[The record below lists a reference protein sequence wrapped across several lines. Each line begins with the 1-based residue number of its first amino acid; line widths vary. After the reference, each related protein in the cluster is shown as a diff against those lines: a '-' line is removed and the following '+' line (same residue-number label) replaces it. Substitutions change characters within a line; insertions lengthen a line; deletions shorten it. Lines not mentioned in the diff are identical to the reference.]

1 MISKNI
7 QIFRKQMNMTQEA
20 LAERVDVARQTIVK
34 WESGESTPDLEMAG
48 RLAEALQVSLDDLVD
63 AQEGEVES
71 DRRMKGKH
79 LFGLVTIG
87 DKGQIVIPARA
98 RKVFNLRPGD
108 QLMVLGDE
116 DQGLALV
123 DARLFMMAAEEMKS
137 AVSAAEAKRN
147 GK

>member
-1 MISKNI
+1 MIGKNI
-7 QIFRKQMNMTQEA
+7 QIFRKQMGMTQEA
-20 LAERVDVARQTIVK
+20 LAERVDVARQTVVK
-34 WESGESTPDLEMAG
+34 WESGESMPDLEMAG
-48 RLAEALQVSLDDLVD
+48 RIAEVLQVSVDDLVN

-98 RKVFNLRPGD
+98 RKVFGLRPGD

-116 DQGLALV
+116 QRGIALV
-123 DARLFMMAAEEMKS
+123 DARFFMEAAEG
-137 AVSAAEAKRN
+137 VNN
-147 GK
+147 GF

>member
-1 MISKNI
+1 MIGKNI
-7 QIFRKQMNMTQEA
+7 QIFRKQMGMTQEA
-20 LAERVDVARQTIVK
+20 LAERVEVARQTIVK
-34 WESGESTPDLEMAG
+34 WESGESIPDLEMAG
-48 RLAEALQVSLDDLVD
+48 RLAEALQVPVYDLVNT
-63 AQEGEVES
+63 QEGEVEC

-98 RKVFNLRPGD
+98 RKVFGLNPGD

-116 DQGLALV
+116 SQGLAPV
-123 DARLFMMAAEEMKS
+123 NAKLFMMAVEE
-137 AVSAAEAKRN
+137 AQN

>member
-1 MISKNI
+1 MP
-7 QIFRKQMNMTQEA
+7 
-20 LAERVDVARQTIVK
+20 V
-34 WESGESTPDLEMAG
+34 
-48 RLAEALQVSLDDLVD
+48 DDLVNT
-63 AQEGEVES
+63 QEGEVES

-98 RKVFNLRPGD
+98 RKVFGLNPGD

-116 DQGLALV
+116 NQGLALV
-123 DARLFMMAAEEMKS
+123 NAKLFMMAAEE
-137 AVSAAEAKRN
+137 AQN

>member
-1 MISKNI
+1 MIGKNL
-7 QIFRKQMNMTQEA
+7 QIFRKQMSLTQEA
-20 LAERVDVARQTIVK
+20 LAERVDVARQTVVK
-34 WESGESTPDLEMAG
+34 WESGESVPDLEMAG
-48 RLAEALQVSLDDLVD
+48 RIAEALQVSVDDLVN

-79 LFGLVTIG
+79 LFGLVTVG

-116 DQGLALV
+116 GQGLALV
-123 DARLFMMAAEEMKS
+123 DARLFMAAAEMKSASTIAEEMK
-137 AVSAAEAKRN
+137 N